1 MADPMALDRLAST
14 YGAPEIV
21 LDGVAKRFENEE
33 RLAVDH
39 VSLHIAAGSFVV
51 LLGPSGCGK
60 TTLLK
65 MINRLYEPTSGMI
78 FIAGAEIHA
87 LPASELRRRIGYVIQ
102 QVGLFP
108 HMSIERN
115 ISVVPSILGW
125 ERRRTIERVNFLLD
139 MVGLPQDY
147 RHKYPRQLSG
157 GEQQR
162 VGLARALAADPG
174 ILLMDEPFAAV
185 DAINRRYLQDELLAI
200 HRKVHKTILFVTHDV
215 EEAFR
220 LANKIAIMK
229 GGQLIQ
235 YGTPLQI
242 VTRPQNAFIEDLVGA
257 HNVQRKLSLIDVQSV
272 LGARARGSS
281 QGAFAPF
288 RQPQSVT
295 VRPEDDLRSVL
306 AQFLANEVD
315 ALQVVDASGQQV
327 GMITFSDLRAALVE
341 NISQSSAPV

>member
-1 MADPMALDRLAST
+1 
-14 YGAPEIV
+14 
-21 LDGVAKRFENEE
+21 
-33 RLAVDH
+33 
-39 VSLHIAAGSFVV
+39 V

-65 MINRLYEPTSGMI
+65 MINRLYEPTSGKI
-78 FIAGAEIHA
+78 FIGGSEVHD
-87 LPASELRRRIGYVIQ
+87 LPATELRRRIGYVIQ

-125 ERRRTIERVNFLLD
+125 ERRKTNERVNWLLD
-139 MVGLPQDY
+139 MVGLPQEY
-147 RHKYPRQLSG
+147 RHKYPHQLSG

-185 DAINRRYLQDELLAI
+185 DAINRKYLQDELLAI

-220 LANKIAIMK
+220 LADKIAIMK
-229 GGQLIQ
+229 EGRLIQ
-235 YGTPLQI
+235 FGTPLQI
-242 VTRPQNAFIEDLVGA
+242 VTTPQNAFIEDLVGA
-257 HNVQRKLSLIDVQSV
+257 HNMLRKLSLIDVQSV
-272 LGARARGSS
+272 LAARARAPS
-281 QGAFAPF
+281 QGAIAPLHPS
-288 RQPQSVT
+288 QAAT

-306 AQFLANEVD
+306 AQFLVGEVD
-315 ALQVVDASGQQV
+315 ALQVVDANGRQV

-341 NISQSSAPV
+341 NIPQSQALV